1 MKVILIQLWFGKIPD
16 YFWFHYE
23 TTKNLDINFLFVT
36 DQEIN
41 LESQNYKVIK
51 TTREFIE
58 NKLSLIFNNNFEI
71 KNNKKVCDLKS
82 SLGFLFEKEI
92 IDYDYFGFYD
102 IDTLFGDIQK
112 YTNQYLGNYDFIS
125 IGDEVIHNRLSG
137 PFTII
142 KNTDELRKLFICE
155 EFLECHKNP
164 EVQCFEEHILNKK
177 IVGKYSIKLIDSTN
191 FSLTNGGILEYNAL
205 WSGGKIIVNFEEKM
219 LYHFYR
225 KKETSLT
232 KVGSTISAKLK
243 KKLVDDFLWVVHFSE
258 KYETLLPFLMDSI
271 KKYSNR
277 KCLLY
282 SINYTPTFLYK
293 TQFESDQFIF
303 KRIDMETNKID
314 NRGRDVTI
322 LNSKPVILMDAIN
335 SFPNKKFVH
344 IDTDVYLTT
353 NSDNITSYFDMLDNY
368 PLMNLYIHDVMYL
381 SGLRENE
388 EWTSSLHIL
397 LETLGEKKPPIF
409 PRRKCNFIL
418 FDSKSY
424 WFLDEQMKIYQKYK
438 DENIP
443 GLFAIYDE
451 DTANA
456 LLAKYEFTKS
466 LPLIDLEES
475 YNLNVEKIFNYSY
488 NLAGTSEWVKLPKSI
503 NDLLIFHGFKKPE
516 DYIKIQNE
524 YGKSVLNCEDIVV
537 RYFNETIF
545 IEKNTFLI
553 GKTLQ
558 KEVNFVIY
566 DMENNELFNLTNQKI
581 YDYSIFY
588 VSNIILPNN
597 IIIKI
602 FEVETQKCVFNS
614 VFCLL

>member
-1 MKVILIQLWFGKIPD
+1 
-16 YFWFHYE
+16 
-23 TTKNLDINFLFVT
+23 
-36 DQEIN
+36 
-41 LESQNYKVIK
+41 
-51 TTREFIE
+51 
-58 NKLSLIFNNNFEI
+58 
-71 KNNKKVCDLKS
+71 
-82 SLGFLFEKEI
+82 
-92 IDYDYFGFYD
+92 
-102 IDTLFGDIQK
+102 
-112 YTNQYLGNYDFIS
+112 
-125 IGDEVIHNRLSG
+125 
-137 PFTII
+137 
-142 KNTDELRKLFICE
+142 
-155 EFLECHKNP
+155 
-164 EVQCFEEHILNKK
+164 
-177 IVGKYSIKLIDSTN
+177 
-191 FSLTNGGILEYNAL
+191 
-205 WSGGKIIVNFEEKM
+205 
-219 LYHFYR
+219 
-225 KKETSLT
+225 
-232 KVGSTISAKLK
+232 
-243 KKLVDDFLWVVHFSE
+243 
-258 KYETLLPFLMDSI
+258 
-271 KKYSNR
+271 
-277 KCLLY
+277 
-282 SINYTPTFLYK
+282 
-293 TQFESDQFIF
+293 
-303 KRIDMETNKID
+303 
-314 NRGRDVTI
+314 
-322 LNSKPVILMDAIN
+322 
-335 SFPNKKFVH
+335 
-344 IDTDVYLTT
+344 
-353 NSDNITSYFDMLDNY
+353 
-368 PLMNLYIHDVMYL
+368 MYL

-424 WFLDEQMKIYQKYK
+424 WFLNEQMKIYQKYK

-588 VSNIILPNN
+588 VSNIILPDN

>member
-1 MKVILIQLWFGKIPD
+1 MKIILIQPWFGKIPD

-23 TTKNLDINFLFVT
+23 TTKNLDIDFLFVT

-51 TTREFIE
+51 TTKEYIE
-58 NKLSLIFNNNFEI
+58 KKLSLIFNDNFEI
-71 KNNKKVCDLKS
+71 KNNKKVSDLKS
-82 SLGFLFEKEI
+82 SVGYLFEKEI
-92 IDYDYFGFYD
+92 IEYDYFGFYD
-102 IDTLFGDIQK
+102 IDTLFGNIQK

-142 KNTDELRKLFICE
+142 KNKDELRKLFICE

-164 EVQCFEEHILNKK
+164 EVQCFEEYILNKK
-177 IVGKYSIKLIDSTN
+177 VVGRYSIKLIDSTN
-191 FSLTNGGILEYNAL
+191 FNLTDGGILEYNAL
-205 WSGGKIIVNFEEKM
+205 WSGGKIIVNSEEKM

-225 KKETSLT
+225 KKETLLT

-243 KKLVDDFLWVVHFSE
+243 KNLVDDFLWIVHFSE

-277 KCLLY
+277 KCVLY
-282 SINYTPTFLYK
+282 SINYTPTFLYR

-424 WFLDEQMKIYQKYK
+424 WFLNEQMKIYQKYK

-588 VSNIILPNN
+588 VSNIILPDN